1 MIFPMK
7 MSWDETV
14 KGSFRMNVLKKF
26 VGVVFLVFLSCL
38 AVGEPSW
45 GADALKDVRDRG
57 SLVVGFCAAYPPFES
72 RSEITG
78 EFEGFDVDLAQ
89 ALAEKLGVKVEFRDT
104 EWPGLIAG
112 VNKGDFDVLLSCMSR
127 SETREENV
135 SMTDTYYQLSDVVV
149 VRTGDERFKSI
160 DDLKD
165 KVVGVQMGSSSEQAA
180 DKMEGLKEVRR
191 FNYNPEAFLDLQNKR
206 IDALI
211 VGYAYAV
218 AQIRATSGDF
228 HVLGAVG
235 EPAEIVMVLKKD
247 SSSLTDALNAAL
259 KELRESGKYD
269 ELLKKWLSV
278 E

>member
-1 MIFPMK
+1 
-7 MSWDETV
+7 MS
-14 KGSFRMNVLKKF
+14 VLKKMI
-26 VGVVFLVFLSCL
+26 GVVSLAFLTCL
-38 AVGEPSW
+38 AAGGTSW
-45 GADALKDVRDRG
+45 AADALKGVRDRG
-57 SLVVGFCAAYPPFES
+57 TLVVGFCAAYPPFES
-72 RSEITG
+72 RNETTG
-78 EFEGFDVDLAQ
+78 EFEGFDVDLGR
-89 ALAEKLGVKVEFRDT
+89 ALAEKLGVKAEFRDT

-135 SMTDTYYQLSDVVV
+135 NMTDTYYRLSDVVV
-149 VRTGDERFKSI
+149 VRAGDERFKSV
-160 DDLKD
+160 DDLRD
-165 KVVGVQMGSSSEQAA
+165 KVVGVQMGSASEQIA

-218 AQIRATSGDF
+218 NQIRTTSGDF
-228 HVLGAVG
+228 HILGEVG
-235 EPAEIVMVLKKD
+235 EPSEIVMVLKKD

-269 ELLKKWLSV
+269 EILKKWLAA